1 MHELVFFSLMVLA
14 VLRIFGAAISL
25 DYYFDNRDSRLIIM
39 ALGWIIAV
47 FAVIPPI
54 LADFVGPGIQSEL
67 LYIANIILISI
78 GYFTILIG
86 IFSYFMK
93 VPLVWFAVP
102 LAFFTVS
109 PLLIYLVLGSLL
121 AINIS
126 SLLATLTGTIVALY
140 PLLKHQAMRTHP
152 RTVMRWYYGIL
163 VVYAIYFVLA
173 LSVFTQS
180 STYGLYTSVNPILI
194 SINYLFAVGMTL
206 ASIIFIGRFE
216 YSISSAQKDK
226 LKDEYS
232 HKLGNLLQAI
242 AGLLFLLVD
251 KQGLSDN
258 QVKDFGIQVEDQL
271 EEASKLL
278 REIRRL

>member
-1 MHELVFFSLMVLA
+1 
-14 VLRIFGAAISL
+14 
-25 DYYFDNRDSRLIIM
+25 
-39 ALGWIIAV
+39 
-47 FAVIPPI
+47 
-54 LADFVGPGIQSEL
+54 
-67 LYIANIILISI
+67 
-78 GYFTILIG
+78 
-86 IFSYFMK
+86 
-93 VPLVWFAVP
+93 
-102 LAFFTVS
+102 
-109 PLLIYLVLGSLL
+109 
-121 AINIS
+121 
-126 SLLATLTGTIVALY
+126 
-140 PLLKHQAMRTHP
+140 
-152 RTVMRWYYGIL
+152 MRWYYGIL

>member
-14 VLRIFGAAISL
+14 LLRIFGAAISF

-39 ALGWIIAV
+39 GIGWIIAV
-47 FAVIPPI
+47 FAVVPPI
-54 LADFVGPGIQSEL
+54 LADFVGSGIQSEL

-93 VPLVWFAVP
+93 VPLVWFTAALV
-102 LAFFTVS
+102 FFAGS
-109 PLLIYLVLGSLL
+109 PLLIYLGLGSLL

-126 SLLATLTGTIVALY
+126 SLLATLVGTIVAIY
-140 PLLKHQAMRTHP
+140 PLLKHQAMRTYP
-152 RTVMRWYYGIL
+152 RTVMRWYIGII

-180 STYGLYTSVNPILI
+180 STYGLYTSVDPILI
-194 SINYLFAVGMTL
+194 SINYLFGIGMTL
-206 ASIIFIGRFE
+206 ASLIFIGRFE

-242 AGLLFLLVD
+242 SGLLFLLVD
-251 KQGLSDN
+251 KEGLNKN
-258 QVKDFGIQVEDQL
+258 QVKDFEKQVEDQL
-271 EEASKLL
+271 DEASKLL